1 MKLDQNLEGLKGF
14 FKIADDILI
23 AGQGEIEGE
32 AYEDHDRN
40 LKSLLDRCRERN
52 IKLNKKKFTFKCEE
66 VQFIGHGLI
75 KESLKP
81 DPAKLRAI
89 LSMKKPDDVTAVQ
102 S

>member
-1 MKLDQNLEGLKGF
+1 MKITTETLSPSWID
-14 FKIADDILI
+14 
-23 AGQGEIEGE
+23 AGSGISSLTR
-32 AYEDHDRN
+32 RN
-40 LKSLLDRCRERN
+40 LHSNAK
-52 IKLNKKKFTFKCEE
+52 E
-66 VQFIGHGLI
+66 VQFIGHGLT